1 MLSTGSYRFYSMA
14 INHNSIAMVLL
25 FTLPKMYYYLLT
37 ICPFYFVYIYFK
49 ISMMVYLP
57 RAQGLYCCYYEIN
70 DICKRCSQF
79 LEDATLLCSN
89 SQLYSKRIHH
99 TILNTQYYMPH
110 QQKSVVS
117 IQSNLKYSRGETTY
131 TAGATSNNIN
141 SILAGQVLPKCI
153 RGKYEKLVVW
163 LQSLHSD

>member
-89 SQLYSKRIHH
+89 SQLYRANSS
-99 TILNTQYYMPH
+99 YYPNH
-110 QQKSVVS
+110 
-117 IQSNLKYSRGETTY
+117 I
-131 TAGATSNNIN
+131 
-141 SILAGQVLPKCI
+141 VLHAPSTEVCSEYPK
-153 RGKYEKLVVW
+153 
-163 LQSLHSD
+163 